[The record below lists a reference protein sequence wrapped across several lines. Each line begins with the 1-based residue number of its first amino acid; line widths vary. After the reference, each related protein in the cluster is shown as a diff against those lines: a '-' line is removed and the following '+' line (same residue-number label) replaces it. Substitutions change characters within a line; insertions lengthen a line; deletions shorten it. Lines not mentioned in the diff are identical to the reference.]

1 MSRAL
6 KASSQKS
13 KQRLIKKQ
21 KVKPKKAK
29 RNVDVEDKDSYIS
42 DHPNHNKHNK
52 MINDRLL
59 KSNFI
64 MNHLRARGTKPQ
76 GTNLCTK
83 DIKVREPKM
92 LRSMMRNILKI
103 VREDPKLKKMNVH

>member
-1 MSRAL
+1 
-6 KASSQKS
+6 
-13 KQRLIKKQ
+13 
-21 KVKPKKAK
+21 
-29 RNVDVEDKDSYIS
+29 
-42 DHPNHNKHNK
+42 

-59 KSNFI
+59 KNKLI

-92 LRSMMRNILKI
+92 LRSIMRNILKI
-103 VREDPKLKKMNVH
+103 VREDP